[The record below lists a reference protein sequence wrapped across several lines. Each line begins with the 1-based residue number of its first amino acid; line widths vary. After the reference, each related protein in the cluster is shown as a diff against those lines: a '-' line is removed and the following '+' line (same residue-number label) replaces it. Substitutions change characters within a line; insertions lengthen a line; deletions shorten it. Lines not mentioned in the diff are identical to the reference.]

1 MFESLKEAFRQA
13 GENFRTELN
22 RDRTAEAVDRLLLA
36 LKDELA
42 ALTRESG
49 RLERELE
56 QVEAEAGA
64 EAELAETCLRRG
76 RMAEEIGDTETAA
89 LAWEF
94 AGKHT
99 RRRELLVGKASALSK
114 EVAERGTMIAE
125 TTEMYAAARAR
136 RESIVAAV
144 GRVRSR
150 ERMRAARELFE
161 EMDRVA
167 GKIENLEA
175 ANEAAREL
183 EEVRGPDSI
192 DQATGVRGDP
202 TRAQEAEASLEA
214 LKRKL
219 REE

>member
-36 LKDELA
+36 LKDELG

-56 QVEAEAGA
+56 RVEAEGGA
-64 EAELAETCLRRG
+64 EAELAETCRRRA
-76 RMAEEIGDTETAA
+76 RMAEEIGDAETAA

-94 AGKHT
+94 AGKHN
-99 RRRELLVGKASALSK
+99 RRRGLLVGKASALSK
-114 EVAERGTMIAE
+114 EIAERRTMIAE
-125 TTEMYAAARAR
+125 TTEMYTAARAR
-136 RESIVAAV
+136 REAIVAAV

-167 GKIENLEA
+167 GKIENLDA
-175 ANEAAREL
+175 ANEAARGL
-183 EEVRGPDSI
+183 EEAGGRDSI
-192 DQATGVRGDP
+192 DQATGVQGDP
-202 TRAQEAEASLEA
+202 TRPEAAEGRLEA
-214 LKRKL
+214 LKQKL